1 MERVVT
7 INLNGNPYQLE
18 EPAYDAVRAYLQHA
32 EITLA
37 DNPDKA
43 EVVRDLEQAI
53 ADKCASYLSPAKSV
67 ISSAEMAKILEEMGP
82 VQGEH
87 AEAGTNNN
95 TGASFGGPGGSH
107 RRLYRITEGAQV
119 AGVCAGI
126 AAFFDIDVNIIRLLF
141 IIATIFTSGAVL
153 LVYIAMMF
161 LIPSAQTSEQWAAA
175 HGVPF
180 NAQDV
185 IDRAKREYA
194 QFTSNGPPWTWS
206 KWQRRQYRRDMRAR
220 WRAAR
225 WGNWH
230 PFYNGAAAA
239 PPPAQG
245 PVSYSFGLLTGLIAV
260 ILGFV
265 RAIVGIV
272 FLVLLFTLVTTGTLG
287 WWILPAHLPLWQA
300 IVGLI
305 LLYVLVSIPLRAM
318 SWAFYRG
325 PYRSYREGEG
335 LVTLAVIVVVA
346 LIAYNTVPEARDVM
360 DNIPLALERFGD
372 ALRNAFDTSVKPL
385 ID

>member
-18 EPAYDAVRAYLQHA
+18 EPAYDAVRTYLQHA
-32 EITLA
+32 EAALSA
-37 DNPDKA
+37 NPDKA

-53 ADKCASYLSPAKSV
+53 ADKCASYLSPAKTV
-67 ISSAEMAKILEEMGP
+67 ISAAEMTKILEEMGP
-82 VQGEH
+82 VQGDN
-87 AEAGTNNN
+87 ADAGAQANANASAGA
-95 TGASFGGPGGSH
+95 TGGH

-185 IDRAKREYA
+185 IDRAKREYTN
-194 QFTSNGPPWTWS
+194 FTSNGPPWQWS
-206 KWQRRQYRRDMRAR
+206 KWQRRQYKREMRAR
-220 WRAAR
+220 WRSAR
-225 WGNWH
+225 WGGWQ
-230 PFYNGAAAA
+230 PFYGNAAGA

-245 PVSYSFGLLTGLIAV
+245 PVSYSLGLVTGLVAV

-265 RAIVGIV
+265 RAILGIL
-272 FLVLLFTLVTTGTLG
+272 FLCFLFALVTTGHIG
-287 WWILPAHLPLWQA
+287 WWMLPAHVALWQA
-300 IVGLI
+300 VVGLI
-305 LLYVLVSIPLRAM
+305 LIYVLISIPLRAL
-318 SWAFYRG
+318 SWTIYGGPYHGYRG
-325 PYRSYREGEG
+325 GEG
-335 LVTLAVIVVVA
+335 LVTLAVLVVVA
-346 LIAYNTVPEARDVM
+346 LVAYNTVPEARQMM
-360 DNIPLALERFGD
+360 DNIPDALARFGD
-372 ALRNAFDTSVKPL
+372 ALRTTFDTTVRPL
-385 ID
+385 IN

>member
-1 MERVVT
+1 MERVIT
-7 INLNGNPYQLE
+7 INLNGNSYQLE
-18 EPAYDAVRAYLQHA
+18 EPAYDAVGAYLRHA
-32 EITLA
+32 EAALA

-53 ADKCASYLSPAKSV
+53 ADKCGSYLSPAKTV
-67 ISSAEMAKILEEMGP
+67 ISAAEMTKILEEMGP

-87 AEAGTNNN
+87 AQANTNESGAS
-95 TGASFGGPGGSH
+95 TGAASGGH

-175 HGVPF
+175 HGAPF

-206 KWQRRQYRRDMRAR
+206 KWQRRQYKREMRAR
-220 WRAAR
+220 WRSYR
-225 WGNWH
+225 GDWR

-260 ILGFV
+260 IIGFV
-265 RAIVGIV
+265 RALLGIV
-272 FLVLLFTLVTTGTLG
+272 FLVFLFTLVTTGSLG
-287 WWILPAHLPLWQA
+287 WWVLPAHLALWQA

-305 LLYVLVSIPLRAM
+305 LIYVLISIPLRAL
-318 SWAFYRG
+318 SWAVYRG
-325 PYRSYREGEG
+325 PYHGYRSGEG
-335 LVTLAVIVVVA
+335 LVTIAVLVVVA
-346 LIAYNTVPEARDVM
+346 LVAYNTVPEARAFM
-360 DNIPLALERFGD
+360 DNIPEGLARFGD